1 MAAQPLQPG
10 AGHNATHGETQQIN
24 GLIGPK
30 VLLDP
35 ISQALRQNLK
45 GRKAQAMGQMGDP
58 QIRTPPIQTGL
69 QTAKQLGG
77 VPQAVHQN

>member
-10 AGHNATHGETQQIN
+10 AGHNPTHGEPEQIN

-30 VLLDP
+30 ALPNP
-35 ISQALRQNLK
+35 ISQALRQHLK

-58 QIRTPPIQTGL
+58 EVRTPAI
-69 QTAKQLGG
+69 
-77 VPQAVHQN
+77 